1 MHFVS
6 RWILKYRYDEN
17 NCHAGCFRCNV
28 ILNWNYI
35 VYTIRMQK
43 KYSIEY
49 VDTIINDKVPYTI
62 PTGALLEMVDYYK
75 NQKNQLLETKV
86 FK

>member
-35 VYTIRMQK
+35 VYTRRMQK

-62 PTGALLEMVDYYK
+62 PTGALLEMVEYYK
-75 NQKNQLLETKV
+75 KQRDALLETKV

>member
-1 MHFVS
+1 
-6 RWILKYRYDEN
+6 
-17 NCHAGCFRCNV
+17 
-28 ILNWNYI
+28 
-35 VYTIRMQK
+35 MQK

-62 PTGALLEMVDYYK
+62 PTGALLEMVEYYK
-75 NQKNQLLETKV
+75 KQRDALLETKV